1 MRNPLQFYVRCLGV
15 VSSLLPLLFNEA
27 LLRARELWSELL
39 GGLFLVRQLAR
50 LIGMRKWS

>member
-1 MRNPLQFYVRCLGV
+1 MRNPQQFNVRCLGV
-15 VSSLLPLLFNEA
+15 VGSLLSLLFNEA

-50 LIGMRKWS
+50 QIGMRKWS

>member
-1 MRNPLQFYVRCLGV
+1 MRNPLQLNVRFLGV

-39 GGLFLVRQLAR
+39 DGLFLVRQLAR
-50 LIGMRKWS
+50 QIGMRR